1 MLLRYDPFRE
11 FDRLAEQTFGTAR
24 TALPLDAFRH
34 GDEFVINVDLPGVDP
49 SAIDITV
56 ERNVMTLKAERAWR
70 RSEEDQ
76 VLMSERPQGT
86 FTRQLYLGEGLDAE
100 RVNARYE
107 HGVLTLTIPVAEKA
121 KPRKIEVAGGEAGP
135 QAVEAT
141 ATDHAAA

>member
-56 ERNVMTLKAERAWR
+56 ERNVMTLKAERAWHR
-70 RSEEDQ
+70 NDEDQ

-121 KPRKIEVAGGEAGP
+121 KPRKVEVASGEAGP
-135 QAVEAT
+135 KAVEAT
-141 ATDHAAA
+141 ATEHAA

>member
-49 SAIDITV
+49 GAIDITV
-56 ERNVMTLKAERAWR
+56 ERNVLTLKAERAWR
-70 RSEEDQ
+70 RSEDDQ

-100 RVNARYE
+100 KVNARYE

-121 KPRKIEVAGGEAGP
+121 KPRKVEVASGEGGP
-135 QAVEAT
+135 KAVEAT
-141 ATDHAAA
+141 ATDHAA

>member
-24 TALPLDAFRH
+24 TALPLEAFRH

-121 KPRKIEVAGGEAGP
+121 KPRKVEVTGGDSGP
-135 QAVEAT
+135 KAVEAN
-141 ATDHAAA
+141 ATEHAA

>member
-34 GDEFVINVDLPGVDP
+34 GDEFVINVDLPGCDP

-56 ERNVMTLKAERAWR
+56 ERNVLTLKAERGWQ

-76 VLMSERPQGT
+76 VLMSERPQGS
-86 FTRQLYLGEGLDAE
+86 FTRQLYLGEGLDAD
-100 RVNARYE
+100 RVQARYE
-107 HGVLTLTIPVAEKA
+107 HGVLTLKIPVAEKA
-121 KPRKIEVAGGEAGP
+121 KPRRVEVSTGESGP
-135 QAVEAT
+135 QTVEASST
-141 ATDHAAA
+141 AHAAA

>member
-86 FTRQLYLGEGLDAE
+86 FTRQLYLGEGLDAD

-121 KPRKIEVAGGEAGP
+121 KPRKVEVAGVDSGP
-135 QAVEAT
+135 KAVEANST
-141 ATDHAAA
+141 EHAA

>member
-49 SAIDITV
+49 GAIDITV
-56 ERNVMTLKAERAWR
+56 ERNVLTLKAERAWR
-70 RSEEDQ
+70 RSEDDQ

-100 RVNARYE
+100 KVNARYE

-121 KPRKIEVAGGEAGP
+121 KPRKVEVASGEGGP
-135 QAVEAT
+135 KAVEAT
-141 ATDHAAA
+141 ASDHAA

>member
-121 KPRKIEVAGGEAGP
+121 KPRKVEVAGGDSGP
-135 QAVEAT
+135 KAVEANST
-141 ATDHAAA
+141 EHAA

>member
-100 RVNARYE
+100 RVDARYE

-121 KPRKIEVAGGEAGP
+121 KPRKVEVAGGDSGP
-135 QAVEAT
+135 KAVEANST
-141 ATDHAAA
+141 EHAA

>member
-70 RSEEDQ
+70 RNEEDQ

-121 KPRKIEVAGGEAGP
+121 KPRKVEVASGESGP
-135 QAVEAT
+135 KAVEAN